1 MRKCRHLAASYIPA
15 AGVLAVSITT
25 PRLAGFTIGNAI
37 VQATLFTALAVIPA
51 HRSAKMSYVDIA
63 WPWGLVAIG
72 LLIAVDSR
80 RYGAAAVALTVAYL
94 AIGLRMALPGA
105 VYLAR
110 SRRLPRE
117 FARYRYRRMCW
128 AADGWR
134 GERIPMQL
142 EIGLQAIANM
152 TVLAAPAALVAAGG
166 EQHLRPFQLAALAVW
181 LGAWSL
187 EGLADRQKR
196 QFAARAARGATCDVG
211 LWRYSRH
218 PNYFFQWLGW
228 VALALAAAPLVID
241 MAQTASPAQIAALS
255 VALAG
260 GPAFMLWTLLE
271 LTGVKPAEHFS
282 VQKRPGYAEYQRTT
296 NRFMPGPPL
305 RGHRARLAEEARS

>member
-1 MRKCRHLAASYIPA
+1 MRKCRHLAASYVPA
-15 AGVLAVSITT
+15 AGVLALFVTT

-37 VQATLFTALAVIPA
+37 VQAAVFTALAVIPA
-51 HRSAKMSYVDIA
+51 HRTAKMSYVDIA

-72 LLIAVDSR
+72 RLTPVESR
-80 RYGAAAVALTVAYL
+80 HYGSAAVALTVAYL

-134 GERIPMQL
+134 GERVPMQL
-142 EIGLQAIANM
+142 EIGLQALANM
-152 TVLAAPAALVAAGG
+152 SVLATPALLVASAHD
-166 EQHLRPFQLAALAVW
+166 QRLRPPQLAALGVW

-187 EGLADRQKR
+187 EWLADRQKR
-196 QFAARAARGATCDVG
+196 HFAARAARGATCDVG

-228 VALALAAAPLVID
+228 VALALVVGPLLTDV
-241 MAQTASPAQIAALS
+241 AQTASAAHIALLS
-255 VALAG
+255 VALAA
-260 GPAFMLWTLLE
+260 GPVFMLWTLLE

-282 VQKRPGYAEYQRTT
+282 VQKRPGYSEYQRTT
-296 NRFMPGPPL
+296 NRFVPGPPL
-305 RGHRARLAEEARS
+305 RGHRPEEAHA